1 MPKKISLTDSSEE
14 LSISLNNLGAMI
26 SRYKTERLQMLPQ
39 NLIDDTTSVWISKS
53 KILEF
58 FQKNPNAEGIRF
70 YFGVVDDPFINHGIH
85 NIVLISTSNN
95 REDQVSENDSVLITQ
110 NFESFPLDGALHA
123 LLCPPPIDRCNG
135 RAF

>member
-14 LSISLNNLGAMI
+14 LSISSNNLGDMI
-26 SRYKTERLQMLPQ
+26 SRYKSERLQKLPQ
-39 NLIDDTTSVWISKS
+39 NLIDDATSVWISKS

-58 FQKNPNAEGIRF
+58 FQKNINADGIRF
-70 YFGVVDDPFINHGIH
+70 YFGVVDDPFVIHGIH
-85 NIVLISTSNN
+85 NIVLISTANN
-95 REDQVSENDSVLITQ
+95 REDQISEDDWVLITQ
-110 NFESFPLDGALHA
+110 NIESIQLDGTLHA